1 MSGFREVAPLPLERP
16 LTYDD
21 VSEHVYG
28 MPAKAWKDKYQL
40 PASPEAMAK
49 YNGSKAHHAKHL
61 KDVQTDVDASSKLMC
76 APPAG
81 QATSEVQLDPCCPD
95 PTEPVA
101 IVESPIRGLPEPP
114 AVTLGVRL
122 LTVSDRAFNGVYSD
136 ESGPMIRKCLGEYTA
151 RFPQVRF
158 RLASSEVVPDE
169 EETIAKTLRMWSDPE
184 TEGSPCDLI
193 ITTGGTG
200 FSKRDVTPEA
210 TIRVVDVQ
218 LPSLVLSILSET
230 SKKEPLAFL
239 SRGVAGIARS
249 TLILNS
255 PGNPNAVREW
265 MTCLPLLV
273 HACSALKAPP
283 PPHASPT
290 RPP

>member
-1 MSGFREVAPLPLERP
+1 MDGIPVSLSIQAEAHAFRSLVAHLQAHPELQNMEMMSAGGFCRNCLSKWLMSGFREVAPLPLERP

-76 APPAG
+76 APPDG

-101 IVESPIRGLPEPP
+101 IVESPIRGLPELP

-158 RLASSEVVPDE
+158 RLASSEV
-169 EETIAKTLRMWSDPE
+169 
-184 TEGSPCDLI
+184 G
-193 ITTGGTG
+193 
-200 FSKRDVTPEA
+200 
-210 TIRVVDVQ
+210 
-218 LPSLVLSILSET
+218 
-230 SKKEPLAFL
+230 
-239 SRGVAGIARS
+239 
-249 TLILNS
+249 
-255 PGNPNAVREW
+255 
-265 MTCLPLLV
+265 
-273 HACSALKAPP
+273 AL
-283 PPHASPT
+283 
-290 RPP
+290 